1 MAVEKKTV
9 AQLKRANFKFWNSQ
23 SDREVAIESQSVAL
37 NYIEHLA
44 ASTSTD
50 ISAWN
55 ILAVF
60 STNECEIETDRN
72 RINELFFEATSEI
85 KLATRPNVDQAT
97 LKQEILES
105 CKELGEVQLQRRKE
119 SMQQRLEE
127 QRESI
132 QHCQERLNSAVSTAY
147 ETKQTIESFNGQS
160 ILSDEIEKISKNQFW
175 QFEKLVG
182 DQDSPILYL
191 QTSAECVVRHRNDS
205 LNFGKFR
212 AKISLADPSIRVLPL
227 SNNLHC
233 NFRYYHPHVSG
244 DGAVCWGNASSTVND
259 NLVDGKVSDVVQL
272 LQSLLMYYNA
282 DNPYES
288 FESFSRNGSRLRNYN
303 RFSVVEMDQRQARG
317 RGEDVSVYPAVP
329 LVPVTETETEAEDA
343 EVSDQDQAEAD
354 ADVRDQAEASGGTG
368 MPADQQ
374 YAAR

>member
-23 SDREVAIESQSVAL
+23 FTSADMTSEQANEVSALIESQSVAL

-119 SMQQRLEE
+119 SMQQKLEE
-127 QRESI
+127 QRDAI

-244 DGAVCWGNASSTVND
+244 DGAVCWGNASGTVND

-288 FESFSRNGSRLRNYN
+288 FESFSSRGSRLRNYS

-329 LVPVTETETEAEDA
+329 RVPVTETEAEDA

-354 ADVRDQAEASGGTG
+354 ADVRDQAEASGV
-368 MPADQQ
+368 
-374 YAAR
+374 AAR